1 MESPEKIETP
11 QEGNDKVAKQYEANI
26 AKLVALM
33 SGPQVFKKPKVKA
46 GDVAAI
52 IEELVAERTD
62 SIKKEFKEKASKL
75 IDAKVE
81 FDKFVKQ
88 KEKEFQD
95 AITNKKKEFNK
106 EMDSVFGL
114 LESIDEIKKNYES
127 SLTV

>member
-1 MESPEKIETP
+1 MESPEKVETP
-11 QEGNDKVAKQYEANI
+11 QEGSDKVAKQYEANI

-33 SGPQVFKKPKVKA
+33 SGSQVFKKPKVKT

-52 IEELVAERTD
+52 IEELVAERTEN
-62 SIKKEFKEKASKL
+62 IKKEFKEKASKL